1 LVTDRRERRRKRP
14 YLEHYPERGK
24 PAQRVVV
31 HRLPF
36 TIGRSSEADHT
47 IYSQQVSSFHAEIVS
62 AGEGYLVR
70 DLGSTNGTFVN
81 GERVDQHP
89 LQPGDILH
97 VAHAELRF
105 GIGRTRSAP
114 EVTLTSVDDRQ
125 QQIIR
130 ESNDLGRILAA
141 RALYPV
147 YQPIVRLG
155 DGAVVGY
162 ESLARID
169 PDRGGAYGVGDMLRI
184 ASERGFGAQ
193 LSRMMREVSLAEL
206 PQGPARIFFNL
217 HRLEMEEPEHLADS
231 FRAMAAGMGPDQ
243 RAVLEIHEGAVTDL
257 EAMARIR
264 NQLRSLG
271 IGLAYD
277 DFGAG
282 QSRLMELVDVPP
294 DIIKLDM
301 ALVRD
306 IDRHA
311 KRRELV
317 KALVAVMR
325 DMDVEVLAE
334 GIERPEEAQVC
345 AEIGCQLGQGYFWG
359 RPERVK

>member
-1 LVTDRRERRRKRP
+1 MVTDRRERRRKRP

>member
-1 LVTDRRERRRKRP
+1 M
-14 YLEHYPERGK
+14 
-24 PAQRVVV
+24 VV

-206 PQGPARIFFNL
+206 PQGPYRIFFNL

>member
-1 LVTDRRERRRKRP
+1 MVTDRRERRRKRP
-14 YLEHYPERGK
+14 YLEHYPEKGK
-24 PAQRVVV
+24 PAQRVVL

-47 IYSQQVSSFHAEIVS
+47 VYSQQVSSFHAEIVA
-62 AGEGYLVR
+62 AGEGFSVR

-81 GERVDQHP
+81 GDKVDEAP
-89 LQPGDILH
+89 LKPGDILH
-97 VAHAELRF
+97 VAHEELRF

-147 YQPIVRLG
+147 YQPIVQLT
-155 DGAVVGY
+155 DSAVVGY

-169 PDRGGAYGVGDMLRI
+169 PQRGGDYGVGDILRI
-184 ASERGFGAQ
+184 ASERGYGAQ
-193 LSRMMREVSLAEL
+193 LSRMMREVSLENL
-206 PQGPARIFFNL
+206 PQGPGRVYFNL
-217 HRLEMEEPEHLADS
+217 HRLEMDEPEHLADS

-243 RAVLEIHEGAVTDL
+243 TAVLEIHEGAVTDL
-257 EAMARIR
+257 GKMASIR

-271 IGLAYD
+271 VGLAYD

-301 ALVRD
+301 ALIRD

-311 KRRELV
+311 KRRDLV

-325 DMDVEVLAE
+325 AMEVEVLAE
-334 GIERPEEAQVC
+334 GIEREGEAQVC
-345 AEIGCQLGQGYFWG
+345 LEIGCQLGQGYYWG
-359 RPERVK
+359 KPAPLR